1 LLAFCLL
8 PSSFCLYNMLD
19 INISLIIGQV
29 VTFLV
34 GMAILWRIAFKPLA
48 GIFKQRADKIGGDL
62 AAAEKARGEV
72 ERLKSD
78 YETQLAHM
86 AEETQKTMNRAVKDA
101 QAVRDEI
108 VTAAKT
114 QGKELLDQALQQI
127 EMEKEKAVKE
137 LRRQV
142 LDVSLI
148 VAEKAL
154 GEAVNGEL
162 QRRLVDRVFE
172 QMEAGK

>member
-1 LLAFCLL
+1 
-8 PSSFCLYNMLD
+8 MLD

-29 VTFLV
+29 ITFLV
-34 GMAILWRIAFKPLA
+34 GMAILWKIAYKPLS

-62 AAAEKARGEV
+62 AAAEKARSDV
-72 ERLKSD
+72 ERLKTD
-78 YETQLAHM
+78 YEKQMAQL

-108 VTAAKT
+108 VAAAKA
-114 QGKELLDQALQQI
+114 QGKELLDRAVERI
-127 EMEKEKAVKE
+127 GMEKEKAVKE
-137 LRRQV
+137 LRQQV
-142 LDVSLI
+142 LEVSLL

-154 GEAVNGEL
+154 GEAVNGEV

-172 QMEAGK
+172 QMEAEK

>member
-1 LLAFCLL
+1 
-8 PSSFCLYNMLD
+8 MLD
-19 INISLIIGQV
+19 INISLIIGQII
-29 VTFLV
+29 TFLV
-34 GMAILWRIAFKPLA
+34 GMAILWRIAFKPLS

-62 AAAEKARGEV
+62 AAAEKARTDV

-78 YETQLAHM
+78 YETQMAHL

-108 VTAAKT
+108 VTAAKA
-114 QGKELLDQALQQI
+114 QGREMLDQAVLQI
-127 EMEKEKAVKE
+127 EVEKEKAVKE

-142 LDVSLI
+142 LDISML

-162 QRRLVDRVFE
+162 QRRLVDRVFD
-172 QMEAGK
+172 QMEAKK